1 LEPGRY
7 LVCDAGVLLTRVQ
20 GVKPGS
26 TTFVGVDAGMNTL
39 LRPAL
44 YDAYHP
50 VVAANRLR
58 DPADG
63 SVMIVGPVCEN
74 TDVLARDR
82 LLPAMREGDVL
93 AILNAGAY
101 GFAMSSQYNN
111 RPRAAEVL
119 VHSRAHEVV
128 REREGFADLTHRQ
141 QLPGRLLR

>member
-1 LEPGRY
+1 M
-7 LVCDAGVLLTRVQ
+7 
-20 GVKPGS
+20 
-26 TTFVGVDAGMNTL
+26 TFVGVDAGMNTL

-50 VVAANRLR
+50 VLAANRLR
-58 DPADG
+58 DATDG
-63 SVMIVGPVCEN
+63 PVMVVGPVCEN
-74 TDVLARDR
+74 TDVIARDR
-82 LLPAMREGDVL
+82 PLPALREGDVL

-119 VHSRAHEVV
+119 IHNGEHEVV

-141 QLPGRLLR
+141 RIPGRLFR